1 MSLYEV
7 FKFIELMGQSFTAD
21 AMYDTVAL
29 SKPRTSCKLRVTW
42 HNTTLRSG

>member
-7 FKFIELMGQSFTAD
+7 FKFIEVMGQLFTAD
-21 AMYDTVAL
+21 AKYDSVAL

-42 HNTTLRSG
+42 HDTTLRSG